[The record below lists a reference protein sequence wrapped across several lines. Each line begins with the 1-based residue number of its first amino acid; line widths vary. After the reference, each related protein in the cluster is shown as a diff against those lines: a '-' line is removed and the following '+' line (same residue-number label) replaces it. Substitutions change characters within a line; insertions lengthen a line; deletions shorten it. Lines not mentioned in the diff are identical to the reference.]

1 MSALDRGEVDVLV
14 VGAGLAGHCAALSAR
29 EAGASVLLIEKMPEY
44 GGSSL
49 MSGASFAFAGTSQ
62 QKEQGIEDSPDLLR
76 KDLLEVG
83 DHKNDPALV
92 DLYVDN
98 QLDTYAWLKQAG
110 VEFHPVQLS
119 SNMSAARGHPTFPRQ
134 VFNELHPRLAEAGVE
149 YAPNTAASALH
160 ADADGRVRE
169 VELSIGGKS
178 RKIRVN
184 RGVVLTT
191 GGFARSDDLVQKFVP
206 DQAPALRY
214 GGQGS
219 TGDGIR
225 MAWALGADVADVGY
239 VMATFGIAMPDFPG
253 SNRKYDGERPLL
265 HAMYRGGIIVNR
277 EAKRFISEANSYK
290 TLGDASLKQPDAL
303 GFQIFDQNI
312 MDQSIK
318 APKTHDYAGAL
329 ELGVLR
335 QANSIADL
343 AREVGLNP
351 DTLVETVDRY
361 NAAVDAGG
369 DTELGRKT
377 LAMGVGKLVRLD
389 RAPFYI
395 YPCAPSLFTTY
406 GGVKVNGE
414 LEVVRIDGKPL
425 AGLYAAGEVMG
436 GFHGKGYMSG
446 SANGKCSVFG
456 RIAGR
461 NAALNNA

>member
-1 MSALDRGEVDVLV
+1 MNALAKGEVDVLV

-29 EAGASVLLIEKMPEY
+29 EAGASVLLVEKMADY

-62 QKEQGIEDSPDLLR
+62 QKDQGIEDTPELLR
-76 KDLLEVG
+76 EDLLEVG
-83 DHKNDPALV
+83 GHKNDPALV
-92 DLYVDN
+92 ELYVDN
-98 QLDTYAWLKQAG
+98 QLDTYGWLKRAG

-134 VFNELHPRLAEAGVE
+134 VFDVLHPRLAEAGIE
-149 YAPNTAASALH
+149 YAAGTAAKALR
-160 ADADGRVRE
+160 ADAAGKVRD
-169 VELSIGGKS
+169 VELSVGGEG
-178 RKIRVN
+178 RKLRVD
-184 RGVVLTT
+184 RGIVLTT

-214 GGQGS
+214 GGEGS

-239 VMATFGIAMPDFPG
+239 VKATFGIAMPDFPG
-253 SNRKYDGERPLL
+253 SNRRYDGERPLL

-277 EAKRFISEANSYK
+277 EARRFISEANSYK
-290 TLGDASLKQPDAL
+290 TLGDASLKQPGAL

-318 APKTHDYAGAL
+318 TPKTHDYAGAL

-335 QANSIADL
+335 QADSIAGL
-343 AREVGLNP
+343 AREVGLDP

-361 NAAVDAGG
+361 NASVDAGG
-369 DTELGRKT
+369 DRELGRMT

-395 YPCAPSLFTTY
+395 FPCAPSLFTTY
-406 GGVKVNGE
+406 GGLKVNE
-414 LEVVRIDGKPL
+414 RLEVVHVEGHAL

-446 SANGKCSVFG
+446 SANGKCAVFG
-456 RIAGR
+456 RISGR
-461 NAALNNA
+461 NAALSDA